1 MALEARTVTADWTDA
16 EVTADRLRTTLHVS
30 QANAR
35 KLRDTLKAE
44 RADGRPLH
52 SVDDP
57 EGEGPA
63 AEAA

>member
-1 MALEARTVTADWTDA
+1 MVDGLVGAG
-16 EVTADRLRTTLHVS
+16 
-30 QANAR
+30 AR
-35 KLRDTLKAE
+35 KLRDALKTE

-57 EGEGPA
+57 EGETPT